1 LVADEDV
8 IIHQEVHLTA
18 AADQVVVA
26 QAGMVAQRHII
37 QEQQAQQVK
46 VIQEESAYIITVL
59 LQERTTAAA
68 AAAEQAL
75 WDMEDLTDINKV
87 EAVKVWLQI
96 LAAQWFIAQVVVV
109 VAITARITE
118 QQV

>member
-8 IIHQEVHLTA
+8 IILQEVRLTA
-18 AADQVVVA
+18 VAVVVA
-26 QAGMVAQRHII
+26 VAQVGTVAHKHII
-37 QEQQAQQVK
+37 QEQQVQQDK
-46 VIQEESAYIITVL
+46 DIQAELAYIITVL
-59 LQERTTAAA
+59 LQERTTAVV

-87 EAVKVWLQI
+87 EVVKVWLRL
-96 LAAQWFIAQVVVV
+96 LAAQWFIVQAAVE
-109 VAITARITE
+109 VAITAQVTE

>member
-1 LVADEDV
+1 MADEDV
-8 IIHQEVHLTA
+8 TILQEVRLTA
-18 AADQVVVA
+18 AAAVEAVA
-26 QAGMVAQRHII
+26 QVGTVAHKHII

-59 LQERTTAAA
+59 LQERTTAVVVV
-68 AAAEQAL
+68 AEQAL

-96 LAAQWFIAQVVVV
+96 LAAQWFIAQVEAE
-109 VAITARITE
+109 VAITAHLTE